1 MLGKLFKHEFLTT
14 SKVAVPS
21 YIVVL
26 VLALVGRLLTWI
38 TSRQYVIDNVP
49 GTFVKILEV
58 LTSLITLLYTL
69 VFLGI
74 FMLTMAF
81 LVYRFYKNFFT
92 DEGYLMLT
100 LPVRTPSLIFS
111 KLTNA
116 WIWMIFSGVI
126 AIFSLYITIGH
137 FEELTDSLSSA
148 WDSIK
153 ALIDREGDY
162 IKDELGVPIWVFVV
176 ELVVLALAYLTR
188 FILSWYAS
196 VSFGNLIAKK
206 HKIIGTLFS
215 YFLLFIITTILLS
228 LYLTVITTLIP
239 DYYDKLNDSSGRAL
253 QTVVFGSIGIYSVF
267 SAGLFAFTNYIM
279 KHKLNLD

>member
-1 MLGKLFKHEFLTT
+1 MLGKLFKHEFLTIG
-14 SKVAVPS
+14 KFALPS

-26 VLALVGRLLTWI
+26 ILALVGRFLTWI

-49 GTFVKILEV
+49 STFVKILSV

-74 FMLTMAF
+74 FLLTMAF

-92 DEGYLMLT
+92 DEGYLMMT
-100 LPVRTPSLIFS
+100 LPVKTPSLILS
-111 KLTNA
+111 KLSNA
-116 WIWMIFSGVI
+116 WIWIIFSGIV
-126 AIFSLYITIGH
+126 AIVSLIITVGH
-137 FEELTDSLSSA
+137 FDELTDTLNNT

-153 ALIDREGDY
+153 SMLEREEDF
-162 IKDELGVPIWVFVV
+162 IKDELGVPIWVFVI
-176 ELVVLALAYLTR
+176 ELLVLGLAYLTR

-215 YFLLFIITTILLS
+215 YFLLFIITTIILS

-253 QTVVFGSIGIYSVF
+253 QTVVFGSIAIYSVF

>member
-1 MLGKLFKHEFLTT
+1 MLGKLFKHEFLTIG
-14 SKVAVPS
+14 KFALPS

-26 VLALVGRLLTWI
+26 ILALVGRFLTWI

-49 GTFVKILEV
+49 STFVKILSI

-74 FMLTMAF
+74 FLLTMAF

-92 DEGYLMLT
+92 DEGYLMMT
-100 LPVRTPSLIFS
+100 LPVKTPSLILS
-111 KLTNA
+111 KLSNA
-116 WIWMIFSGVI
+116 WIWIIFSGIV
-126 AIFSLYITIGH
+126 AIVSLIITVGH
-137 FEELTDSLSSA
+137 FDELTDTLNNT

-153 ALIDREGDY
+153 SMLEREEDF
-162 IKDELGVPIWVFVV
+162 IKDELGVPIWVFVI
-176 ELVVLALAYLTR
+176 ELLVLGLAYLTR

-215 YFLLFIITTILLS
+215 YFLLFIITTIILS

-253 QTVVFGSIGIYSVF
+253 QTVVFGSIAIYSVF